1 MLAGAS
7 AGEVPR
13 FVFSRPASLLMASDG
28 NAEACVN
35 VSLQK
40 VDAARVNIADRPD
53 PTGRVDVPKKINYYQ
68 IFKLRINKK

>member
-1 MLAGAS
+1 MSAGAS
-7 AGEVPR
+7 PGEVPR

-40 VDAARVNIADRPD
+40 VDVASVNIADRPD
-53 PTGRVDVPKKINYYQ
+53 PTGRVDASEKKNY
-68 IFKLRINKK
+68 FKLNLKKE

>member
-1 MLAGAS
+1 MSAGAS
-7 AGEVPR
+7 PGEVPR

-40 VDAARVNIADRPD
+40 VDAASVNIADRPD
-53 PTGRVDVPKKINYYQ
+53 RTGRVDAPLKKNY
-68 IFKLRINKK
+68 FKLN

>member
-1 MLAGAS
+1 MSAGAP
-7 AGEVPR
+7 AREVAR

-40 VDAARVNIADRPD
+40 VDATRVNIADRPD
-53 PTGRVDVPKKINYYQ
+53 PTARVDAPKIKTILLA
-68 IFKLRINKK
+68 IKK

>member
-1 MLAGAS
+1 MSAGAS
-7 AGEVPR
+7 PEEVAR

-53 PTGRVDVPKKINYYQ
+53 PTGR
-68 IFKLRINKK
+68 LRA